1 MSGRRRATS
10 GQATVEFVAVVPLL
24 LLAALAIGQW
34 LAAGAARE
42 LARAAA
48 EAGAI
53 ARLQG
58 DGPADAAVAA
68 RAAVP
73 GADRDRLHIVVRGR
87 RVAVTVRPVTVVREW
102 PPCSMRPP
110 WPSPGST
117 HDRALVVHRR

>member
-1 MSGRRRATS
+1 MRRVLREGA

-87 RVAVTVRPVTVVREW
+87 RVAVTVRPVTVV
-102 PPCSMRPP
+102 
-110 WPSPGST
+110 PGVA
-117 HDRALVVHRR
+117 ALLDATAVAVAGEHA